1 MKKLL
6 MGALAVLGVQ
16 AAYADLVPLY
26 DAQTVYVK
34 FNTEGN
40 GRQPSQADRFAVYA
54 RIGGESEKFLPQIG
68 VYRVTLRQGI
78 GVPGAVNSLKRE
90 RRVRYA
96 EPVYT
101 RTFNY
106 TPNDPLFN
114 NQKWLVPINVSQGW
128 DLFRGNDSTVVAILD
143 SGCDMQHEDLQ
154 DRYVPGFDFV
164 DNDTDPDDING
175 HGTGSAGMA
184 AADSDNARGVA
195 SPGFKAKVMPIRVGD
210 QFISF
215 SVEGI
220 LYAADNGAQI
230 ISMSYGGGFASQAEQ
245 DAVNYAFG
253 RNVVLMASAGNS
265 NLEDVEFY
273 PAGLDNV
280 VSVGASDDFDNR
292 ADFSNYGDWVDIAAP
307 GVNTLTTS
315 NGGGYGGFG
324 GTSAACPA
332 AAGVTSLIIGYA
344 PAGTLNTDIIDY
356 LKGGCDDIGDWV
368 TEGRVNAARSLA
380 LVPRFSDVEYSI
392 IDMGMVFG
400 TKDFGNEAEL
410 QDKDTAVA
418 QFSSGNQQTMRS
430 PAAFFYADFD
440 VSADAPDIEELKVT
454 LNAFASSRRVTQMIY
469 AWDWNSNRWRFV
481 RAAPSATGSGSTD
494 QEFNMTNVRRFIS
507 DTGEVRIG
515 VRALMPSASG
525 AAGFRYTV
533 DRVSLKARLLIR

>member
-6 MGALAVLGVQ
+6 IGALAMLGAQ
-16 AAYADLVPLY
+16 AAFAQLSPTY
-26 DAQTVYVK
+26 DSDEVYVK
-34 FNTEGN
+34 FNTVGN
-40 GRQPSQADRFAVYA
+40 GRQPSEADRFAVYS
-54 RIGGESEKFLPQIG
+54 RIGAQSETFLPQIG
-68 VYRVTLRQGI
+68 WYRVKLRE
-78 GVPGAVNSLKRE
+78 GVAVPTAVDRLKAE
-90 RRVRYA
+90 RRVRTA
-96 EPVYT
+96 EPVYVRKT
-101 RTFNY
+101 QY

-114 NQKWLVPINVSQGW
+114 QQRWLIPINVVPAW
-128 DLFRGNDSTVVAILD
+128 DLFQGNDATVVAILD
-143 SGCDMQHEDLQ
+143 SGCDADHEDLSF
-154 DRYVPGFDFV
+154 VPGFNFSDNNTNADDV
-164 DNDTDPDDING
+164 DG
-175 HGTGSAGMA
+175 HGTGAAGMA
-184 AADSDNARGVA
+184 AARADNSRGVA
-195 SPGFKAKVMPIRVGD
+195 SPGFRVKVMPVRVGD
-210 QFISF
+210 SLIFF
-215 SVEGI
+215 STEGI
-220 LYAADNGAQI
+220 LWAADNGAQI

-245 DAVNYAFG
+245 DAVNYAYG

-307 GVNTLTTS
+307 GVSTLTTAI
-315 NGGGYGGFG
+315 GGGYGPFG

-332 AAGVTSLIIGYA
+332 AAGVASLIIGYA
-344 PAGTLNTDIIDY
+344 PTGTSNTDIIDY
-356 LKGGCDDIGDWV
+356 LKRGADDIGDWV

-392 IDMGMVFG
+392 VDMGMVFG
-400 TKDFGNEAEL
+400 RLDFGSETEL

-494 QEFNMTNVRRFIS
+494 QEFKVSNAQRFIS
-507 DTGEVRIG
+507 DTGAVRIG

-533 DRVSLKARLLIR
+533 DRLSLNARLLIR